1 MSMRSTQRL
10 ATLVVLASAAFTAS
24 AQGPG
29 LGIPISEADVAA
41 WDITVFPSGA
51 NLPSGRGT
59 AAEGAVIYAQQCA
72 ACHGV
77 NGEGGLAAP
86 VVGGDPLTNGIDTP
100 KRIKNFWAS
109 ATTLFDFT
117 RRQMPL
123 FTPRTLTD
131 DQVYALTAYLLAI
144 NDIIDEDTAMNAE
157 TLMQVQMPN
166 RDGFKPRF
174 PAMMP

>member
-1 MSMRSTQRL
+1 MSMHSTRLL
-10 ATLVVLASAAFTAS
+10 ATPLALAFAAFAAS

-29 LGIPISEADVAA
+29 LGVPISEEDLAA

-51 NLPSGRGT
+51 NLPPGSGT
-59 AAEGAVIYAQQCA
+59 VAEGAALYAQQCA
-72 ACHGV
+72 VCHGV

-86 VVGGDPLTNGIDTP
+86 VVGGDPLTNGIDTR
-100 KRIKNFWAS
+100 KTIKNFWAS

-123 FTPRTLTD
+123 YTPRTLTD
-131 DQVYALTAYLLAI
+131 DQVYALTAFILAW
-144 NDIIDEDTAMNAE
+144 NDIIDDDTVMNAE
-157 TLMQVQMPN
+157 TLMQVEMPN

-174 PAMMP
+174 PEMMP

>member
-1 MSMRSTQRL
+1 MSTSSRRQL
-10 ATLVVLASAAFTAS
+10 ATLVALAIAACTAS

-29 LGIPISEADVAA
+29 LGTPISDEELAA

-51 NLPSGRGT
+51 NLPPGGGT
-59 AAEGAVIYAQQCA
+59 VAEGEALYAQQCA
-72 ACHGV
+72 VCHGV

-86 VVGGDPLTNGIDTP
+86 IVGGDPLTNGIDTR
-100 KRIKNFWAS
+100 KTIKNFWAS

-123 FTPRTLTD
+123 YTPRTLTD
-131 DQVYALTAYLLAI
+131 DQVYALTAFILAW
-144 NDIIDEDTAMNAE
+144 NDIIDEDMVMNAE
-157 TLMQVQMPN
+157 TLMQVEMPN

-174 PAMMP
+174 PEMMP